1 MGMKFHLALHALLD
15 THKLT
20 SYRLG
25 EISGIS
31 RSNISKLLHGS
42 NQPSMDTL
50 ERVAR
55 ALEMK
60 PSQLLEYVEDYEGF
74 ILEKR
79 LVRDIEG
86 LRNHPLLKLP
96 LE

>member
-1 MGMKFHLALHALLD
+1 MKFHLALNALLI
-15 THKLT
+15 TNKLT

-25 EISGIS
+25 ELSGIS
-31 RSNISKLLHGS
+31 RSNLSKLLRGS

-55 ALEMK
+55 ALDMK
-60 PSQLLEYVEDYEGF
+60 PSQLLEFIENYEGF
-74 ILEKR
+74 TLAKQPT
-79 LVRDIEG
+79 RDIDG

>member
-1 MGMKFHLALHALLD
+1 MKFHLALHALLD
-15 THKLT
+15 TNKMT
-20 SYRLG
+20 PYRLG
-25 EISGIS
+25 ELSGIS
-31 RSNISKLLHGS
+31 RSNLSKLLHGN

-60 PSQLLEYVEDYEGF
+60 PSQLLEYIEKYEGF
-74 ILEKR
+74 TLERR
-79 LVRDIEG
+79 LMRDIDG
-86 LRNHPLLKLP
+86 LRNHPLLKPP

>member
-1 MGMKFHLALHALLD
+1 MKFHLALHALLI

-25 EISGIS
+25 ELSGIS
-31 RSNISKLLHGS
+31 RSNLSKLLKGN

-55 ALEMK
+55 ALEMR
-60 PSQLLEYVEDYEGF
+60 PSQLLEYIEDFEGF
-74 ILEKR
+74 A
-79 LVRDIEG
+79 LVKQPIRDIDC
-86 LRNHPLLKLP
+86 LRTHPLLKLP
-96 LE
+96 AE